1 MQGSQQP
8 TTSRVILI
16 AEDNLD
22 EFDLLQRAHASSGL
36 PQRVVHVQTGREV
49 LDYLIGNGPFANR
62 EKFPYPELLI
72 LDLNMP
78 VLSGFEVLNILLRIT
93 RLPRLPVAVMSNSS
107 LASERNN
114 TLHLGA
120 CCAYL
125 KPNSLEE
132 MRRVLNEIVT
142 KCIPQHANPSCC

>member
-1 MQGSQQP
+1 MQSPQQP
-8 TTSRVILI
+8 TKSRVILV

-22 EFDLLQRAHASSGL
+22 EFDLMQRAHAGSGL
-36 PQRVVHVQTGREV
+36 PHSLVHVQTGREV
-49 LDYLIGNGPFANR
+49 MDYLIGNGPFADR
-62 EKFPYPELLI
+62 QKFPYPELLI

-78 VLSGFEVLNILLRIT
+78 VLSGFEVLNILLKIT

-125 KPNSLEE
+125 KPNTIEE
-132 MRRVLNEIVT
+132 MRRILNEIIT
-142 KCIPQHANPSCC
+142 KCVLEPGKAQCC

>member
-1 MQGSQQP
+1 MQSLQQL
-8 TTSRVILI
+8 TTSRVILV

-22 EFDLLQRAHASSGL
+22 EFDLLQRAHAGSSL
-36 PQRVVHVQTGREV
+36 PQSLVHVQTGREV
-49 LDYLIGNGPFANR
+49 MDYLIGNGPFADR
-62 EKFPYPELLI
+62 QSFPYPELLI

-132 MRRVLNEIVT
+132 MRRILNEIVA
-142 KCIPQHANPSCC
+142 KCIPQSAKAPCC